1 MNYKFTGF
9 SPKANSVIN
18 YAIAQA
24 SALGHSYI
32 GSEHLLLGLIKESGG
47 MAGMLLR
54 QRGVSEEEV
63 REKLVETVGKG
74 VRSNLTPDDF
84 TPRGKKI
91 LEIALLE
98 SRLTSP
104 GIGGDPAPS
113 ASPLSKQTGTGTEYI
128 LRMLLKES
136 ESYGVRLLR
145 LVGQDPDSILAEL
158 SEMMGEPLDSLP
170 PVTGELYSG
179 GYTCT
184 PPGGLGRA
192 GESARGG
199 RGQKTPTLDRFGRDM
214 TQMARE
220 GRLDPVLC
228 REQEIERVIQI
239 LIRRS
244 KNNPCLIGEAGV
256 GKTAIVEGLAQRI
269 DQCEVPESLKNK
281 RLVSMDLTSMVAGAK
296 YRGDFEE
303 RIKTCLEEAAKAG
316 NVILFIDELHTIVG
330 AGSAEGAVDAANIL
344 KPQLARSEIQLI
356 GATTIG
362 EYRRYIEKDAALERR
377 FQSIVVEEPD
387 ETGCMTILE
396 GLRSRYEAHHRVVI
410 TQEALAAAVRL
421 SKRYLHDRYLPDKAV
436 DLMDEACSRVR
447 MRYSHPP
454 EEIFQLD
461 EEARRYRMEKEEA
474 IGGQDFERAASLRDR
489 QVEAMR
495 RADRM
500 RSEWKLRCEQEIRQ
514 VEASDV
520 AQVVSSMTGIDLG
533 TVTME
538 EGERLLRLEESLH
551 QRVVGQD
558 EAVKAV
564 AGAIRRSRVG
574 LRDPNRPIGSFLFL
588 GPTGVGKTEL
598 AKALSHCL
606 FGSEKALIRLD
617 MSEYM
622 EKHTVSRLIGSPPGY
637 VGFDEGGQLTE
648 KVRRQPYCV
657 LLVDEMEKAHPDVCN
672 LLLQILEDGVVTDAQ
687 GRKVSFQ
694 NAVVIMTSNI
704 GAAKL
709 SEGRNLG
716 FVTEEIGGSSQIRRE
731 VLKELRQAFRPELLN
746 RIDETIVFSRLE
758 QPQVRLIA
766 TRMLTQLSQRL
777 NDMEISVEFSPEAVD
792 ALTKEGYDKSNGARP
807 LRRTIRQRVED
818 LLAEGLLSG
827 QIRPGD
833 VIAFEGEGSE
843 LSYRK
848 MVEKMLPS
856 GEEKSHMMEPACGSA
871 GEEKLPASG
880 ESQLHLP
887 G

>member
-18 YAIAQA
+18 YAITQA

-84 TPRGKKI
+84 TPRGKRI

-98 SRLTSP
+98 SRLT
-104 GIGGDPAPS
+104 GAGTETGTTAPS
-113 ASPLSKQTGTGTEYI
+113 GPLSKQPGTGTEYI

-136 ESYGVRLLR
+136 ESYAVRLLR
-145 LVGQDPDSILAEL
+145 LVGQDPDSILTEL

-170 PVTGELYSG
+170 SVTGEMYANSSSN
-179 GYTCT
+179 
-184 PPGGLGRA
+184 GLGRA
-192 GESARGG
+192 GEAVRGG
-199 RGQKTPTLDRFGRDM
+199 RSQKTPTLDRFGRDM

-228 REQEIERVIQI
+228 REREIERVIQV

-281 RLVSMDLTSMVAGAK
+281 RLVAMDLTSMVAGAK

-387 ETGCMTILE
+387 EAGCMTILE
-396 GLRSRYEAHHRVVI
+396 GLRSRYEAHHRVVL
-410 TQEALAAAVRL
+410 TQEALEAAVKL

-461 EEARRYRMEKEEA
+461 EEARRYRIEKEEA
-474 IGGQDFERAASLRDR
+474 IAGQDFERAASLRDR

-495 RADRM
+495 RADRK
-500 RSEWKLRCEQEIRQ
+500 RSEWKLRCEQEVRR
-514 VEASDV
+514 VEASDI
-520 AQVVSSMTGIDLG
+520 AQVVSDMTGIDLG

-598 AKALSHCL
+598 AKALSYCL

-637 VGFDEGGQLTE
+637 VGFEEGGQLTE

-657 LLVDEMEKAHPDVCN
+657 LLVDELEKAHPDVCN

-687 GRKVSFQ
+687 GRKVNFQ
-694 NAVVIMTSNI
+694 NAVVVMTSNI

-716 FVTEEIGGSSQIRRE
+716 FATEEATGSSQIRRE
-731 VLKELRQAFRPELLN
+731 VLKELKQAFRPELLN

-758 QPQVRLIA
+758 QPQIQVI
-766 TRMLTQLSQRL
+766 TSRMLSQLSKRL
-777 NDMEISVEFSPEAVD
+777 RDMEISVEFTPTAVETL
-792 ALTKEGYDKSNGARP
+792 AQEGYDKANGARP
-807 LRRTIRQRVED
+807 LRRTIRQKVED
-818 LLAEGLLSG
+818 LLAEEFLSG

-833 VIAFEGEGSE
+833 MVTFEGNGEMLTFHKKDGKCLISE
-843 LSYRK
+843 EAG
-848 MVEKMLPS
+848 VV
-856 GEEKSHMMEPACGSA
+856 PAQA
-871 GEEKLPASG
+871 GEGEKLSSPG
-880 ESQLHLP
+880 ESQLQLP